1 MPYMEDSLHLKL
13 HKVLKMMHKATVI
26 GNTYYGIPIM
36 KSPLDAWMYREI
48 IYHTRPDVI
57 VEIGSKWG
65 GSALMLQHIL
75 DTLEQGRVISVDIN
89 QSIIHETARKNP
101 HITFLEGDAIEMHD
115 EVDARITRW
124 EKVMII
130 EDSAHTYTLTSAILK
145 KYSHMI
151 RSGYYFIIEDTIMN
165 HGLVRTPEKDP
176 YKAVEEFVQEDPSFV
191 IDRDMERFLITYN
204 PKGYLRKL

>member
-1 MPYMEDSLHLKL
+1 MPYMEDSLSLKL
-13 HKVLKMMHKATVI
+13 HKVLKIMHKATVI
-26 GNTYYGIPIM
+26 GNTYCGIPIM
-36 KSPLDAWMYREI
+36 KSPLDSWMYREI
-48 IYHTRPDVI
+48 IHRTRPDVI

-65 GSALMLQHIL
+65 GSALMLQHVFDIL
-75 DTLEQGRVISVDIN
+75 GQGRVISIDIN
-89 QSIIHETARKNP
+89 QSIIHEIPRKHPN
-101 HITFLEGDAIEMHD
+101 ITFLEGDALELHD
-115 EVDARITRW
+115 EVDARIARH

-130 EDSAHTYTLTSAILK
+130 EDSAHTYALTSAILK

-151 RSGYYFIIEDTIMN
+151 KSGYYFIIEDTIMN

-176 YKAVEEFVQEDPSFV
+176 YKAVEDFVQKDPTFT